1 MASVLEF
8 EPRRIS
14 VEEYHRMAEA
24 GILDEDER
32 VELLEG
38 VIIPMSPQRPEHAGR
53 IQRLANRLT
62 RRLPPIYEVRVQ
74 LPLSLGATSEPEPDL
89 AVVRADQGD
98 PIAAHP
104 SAALLVIEVA
114 RESLRKDRELKA
126 AIYARAGIPEYW
138 IVNLAESCT
147 EVYRDPDPAAGGYRT
162 SAKSSIGDQ
171 LSCPSIPELRID
183 VDEIFGD

>member
-1 MASVLEF
+1 MTD
-8 EPRRIS
+8 
-14 VEEYHRMAEA
+14 A

-74 LPLSLGATSEPEPDL
+74 LPLSLGGISEPEPDL

-98 PIAAHP
+98 PISAHP
-104 SAALLVIEVA
+104 STALLAIEVA

-138 IVNLAESCT
+138 IVNLAESCV
-147 EVYRDPDPAAGGYRT
+147 EVYRDPDPAAGRYRT
-162 SAKSSIGDQ
+162 SLKVSTGEQ
-171 LSCPSIPELRID
+171 LGCPSIPELRID
-183 VDEIFGD
+183 VDGIFGD